1 VEARPVQVRPVR
13 GRRAARGSELLLQAG
28 SGTPQALIDE
38 ETMHEQFDPTN
49 TGEIPDDR
57 VRLMFTWYH
66 PLICSL
72 SALPECW
79 RCST

>member
-1 VEARPVQVRPVR
+1 
-13 GRRAARGSELLLQAG
+13 
-28 SGTPQALIDE
+28 
-38 ETMHEQFDPTN
+38 MHEQFDPTN